1 MLWRKSTLT
10 SPGFDQWIA
19 RGSPA
24 NPKLTERDR
33 ALLRYILKGLT
44 NREIGTHL
52 QISEGAVKSSL
63 SVLFEKLNV
72 KTRTQLVKVAL
83 EEYQGDQL

>member
-1 MLWRKSTLT
+1 MTGRELEILTLV
-10 SPGFDQWIA
+10 GQ
-19 RGSPA
+19 
-24 NPKLTERDR
+24 
-33 ALLRYILKGLT
+33 GLT

-72 KTRTQLVKVAL
+72 RTRTQLVKIAL
-83 EEYQGDQL
+83 EEYQDQL